1 MSAGETMRA
10 VVLYGRE
17 DARLE
22 QAPVPPVGPG
32 EVRMRVRAALTC
44 GTDLK
49 VFRRGYHAKMITPP
63 AIFGHEMAGEI
74 EAVGAGVTGW
84 QVGDRVVPANSAPCG
99 HCPLCHEGR
108 EELCDDLLFLNGAY
122 AEYVTIPARI
132 VEKNLLRIPA
142 NLSYA
147 AAALTEPLACAL
159 LGVRQTGVRKGETVA
174 VLGAGPL
181 GLLLTR
187 CAVLAG
193 ARVLVAGRRE
203 ARLRAAT
210 QMGAA
215 ETLLTGP
222 ETDVSVVRDWVWERT
237 GGRGADRVIEAV
249 GLPSAWEQ
257 AIGLARKG
265 GTINLFGGC
274 PSGTTVSLDTGR
286 LHYDAL
292 TLLGSFHHTPGIMRE
307 ALGLLVADK
316 VPVEAIVQEYAALGD
331 LPELLRRLAP
341 GGGPLKVAIDTVGV
355 G

>member
-1 MSAGETMRA
+1 MRA

-22 QAPVPPVGPG
+22 HAPVPPVGPG

-49 VFRRGYHAKMITPP
+49 VFRRGYHAKMIVPP
-63 AIFGHEMAGEI
+63 AIFGHEMSGEI
-74 EAVGAGVTGW
+74 EAVGPGVTDW

-99 HCPLCHEGR
+99 SCPLCQEGR

-122 AEYVTIPARI
+122 AEYVTIPGRI
-132 VEKNLLRIPA
+132 VRKNLLPIPES
-142 NLSYA
+142 LPFA

-159 LGVRQTGVRKGETVA
+159 LGVRQTGVREGETVA

-203 ARLRAAT
+203 ARLEAARA
-210 QMGAA
+210 MGAA
-215 ETLLTGP
+215 ETFLTGP
-222 ETDVSVVRDWVWERT
+222 NTDPGLVRDWIWERT

-249 GLPSAWEQ
+249 GRPEAWEE
-257 AIGLARKG
+257 AIALARKG

-286 LHYDAL
+286 IHYDAL
-292 TLLGSFHHTPGIMRE
+292 TLLGSFHHTPSIMRE
-307 ALGLLVADK
+307 ALKLLATAQ
-316 VPVEAIVQEYAALGD
+316 VPVEVIVQEESSLSD

-341 GGGPLKVAIDTVGV
+341 GGGPLKVAVDTVG
-355 G
+355 

>member
-22 QAPVPPVGPG
+22 EAPVPPVGPG
-32 EVRMRVRAALTC
+32 EVRMQVRAALTC

-49 VFRRGYHAKMITPP
+49 VFRRGYHAKMIVPP

-74 EAVGAGVTGW
+74 EAVGPGVTGW
-84 QVGDRVVPANSAPCG
+84 RVGDRVVPANSAPCG
-99 HCPLCHEGR
+99 ACPLCLEGR
-108 EELCDDLLFLNGAY
+108 EELCDHLLFLNGAY
-122 AEYVTIPARI
+122 AEYVTLPERI
-132 VEKNLLRIPA
+132 VRKNLLPIPGE
-142 NLSYA
+142 LSFA

-159 LGVRQTGVRKGETVA
+159 LGVRQTGVRAGETVA

-187 CAVLAG
+187 CAVLTG

-203 ARLRAAT
+203 ARMHAAR

-222 ETDVSVVRDWVWERT
+222 DTDPGLVRDWVWERT
-237 GGRGADRVIEAV
+237 NGRGADRVIEAV
-249 GLPSAWEQ
+249 GLPEAWEE
-257 AIGLARKG
+257 AIALVRKG

-286 LHYDAL
+286 IHYDAL
-292 TLLGSFHHTPGIMRE
+292 TLLGSFHHTPAIMRE
-307 ALGLLVADK
+307 ALELIAAGRI
-316 VPVEAIVQEYAALGD
+316 PVDAIVQERASLD
-331 LPELLRRLAP
+331 ELPGLLRRLAA
-341 GGGPLKVAIDTVGV
+341 GGGPLKVAIDTAA
-355 G
+355 